1 MIHSLHRAGNV
12 IPPAFAK
19 LMQKEGDT
27 FMNSQTAQN
36 LSWFIF
42 LIGYTAYKYLA
53 GLQSWN
59 TGYAIQVAII
69 ALLTAVIPYY
79 ATRFAI
85 SRQSFAVATSS
96 LIFMPTVLA
105 VIGYGIFYVVFVRPN
120 FPEVT
125 AAQVMPRGLTPGVC
139 VSVILAAAFFWS
151 RSQTDT
157 GLEVGSS

>member
-1 MIHSLHRAGNV
+1 MK
-12 IPPAFAK
+12 P
-19 LMQKEGDT
+19 
-27 FMNSQTAQN
+27 QTAQN

-79 ATRFAI
+79 ATRFVVV
-85 SRQSFAVATSS
+85 RQSPGVATSS

-120 FPEVT
+120 FPDVT
-125 AAQVMPRGLTPGVC
+125 AAQVMPRGVLPGVC
-139 VSVILAAAFFWS
+139 ISAIQGAVFFWS
-151 RSQTDT
+151 RSRTET
-157 GLEVGSS
+157 GVDVGSSQ